1 MEESK
6 RREFEEKLRAMLMS
20 EEQAQHKNE
29 QIKNGLCGARVIRRR
44 NGSPDVAIAYGN

>member
-6 RREFEEKLRAMLMS
+6 RREIEKKLREMLRS
-20 EEQAQHKNE
+20 EEQTQHNNE

-44 NGSPDVAIAYGN
+44 NGSPDVAIA

>member
-6 RREFEEKLRAMLMS
+6 RREIERKLRAMLRS
-20 EEQAQHKNE
+20 EEQAEQKDK

-44 NGSPDVAIAYGN
+44 KGLPDVAIACSN